1 MNGSPT
7 RLLVADDHPVV
18 RAGLVAILDGP
29 PDFAVVGEA
38 RDGVEALELFRK
50 LRPDV
55 TVLDLR
61 MPNLSGVE
69 VTERIRREEPE
80 ARIVILTTFDGDEDI
95 YRALQAG
102 ARAYL
107 LKDTAEPELIATV
120 RAVAAGLRRIPPK
133 IAERLAERVESDA
146 LSGRELA
153 VLERLVG
160 GQSNKRIGAE
170 LGITVATVK
179 SHVNH
184 LLAKLGVRDRTAAAV
199 AALRRGLVRPP

>member
-1 MNGSPT
+1 MNRAPT
-7 RLLVADDHPVV
+7 RILVADDHPVV
-18 RAGLVAILDGP
+18 RAGLAAILDGP
-29 PDFAVVGEA
+29 SDFTVVGEA
-38 RDGVEALELFRK
+38 GDGAEALELFLR

-61 MPNLSGVE
+61 MPILSGVE
-69 VTERIRREEPE
+69 VTQRIRREQPD
-80 ARIVILTTFDGDEDI
+80 AKIVILTTFDGDEDI

-120 RAVAAGLRRIPPK
+120 RAVATGLRRIPAG
-133 IAERLAERVESDA
+133 IAERLAARVESDA
-146 LSGRELA
+146 LSTRELA
-153 VLERLVG
+153 VLELLVEG
-160 GQSNKRIGAE
+160 RPNKGIGAE
-170 LGITVATVK
+170 LGITEATVK

-199 AALRRGLVRPP
+199 AALRRGLVRPR